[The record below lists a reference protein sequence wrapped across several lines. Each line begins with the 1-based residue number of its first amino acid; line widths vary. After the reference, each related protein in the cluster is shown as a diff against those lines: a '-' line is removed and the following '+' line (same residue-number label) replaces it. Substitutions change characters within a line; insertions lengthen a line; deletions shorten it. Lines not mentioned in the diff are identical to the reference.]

1 VAAPAVS
8 EPEAI
13 AGEPDVVEGLTP
25 MAMPNA
31 KIAPNPTLKVEPKQP
46 AAGASE
52 PSESGRPAPLA
63 RFIEGLTPLPVRCPG
78 HERLEL
84 AVDQAG
90 RLHVIALEP
99 HLRELAVV
107 RSWARAHREL
117 LGMACR
123 GQLTDP
129 AAEAVCH
136 VVSDRPASLADLHG
150 SDLRLHVLA
159 PVTVEGKQG
168 WYAAP
173 LNTDI
178 S

>member
-1 VAAPAVS
+1 
-8 EPEAI
+8 
-13 AGEPDVVEGLTP
+13 
-25 MAMPNA
+25 MANVNA
-31 KIAPNPTLKVEPKQP
+31 RIAPDPTYEVEPKQS
-46 AAGASE
+46 ATGATE
-52 PSESGRPAPLA
+52 PGESGRPSPLS
-63 RFIEGLTPLPVRCPG
+63 RFIEGLKPLPVRCPG

-90 RLHVIALEP
+90 TLHLIALEP
-99 HLRELAVV
+99 HLRELPVV

-117 LGMACR
+117 IGMACR
-123 GQLTDP
+123 GQLIDP

-173 LNTDI
+173 LNADI

>member
-1 VAAPAVS
+1 MPM
-8 EPEAI
+8 
-13 AGEPDVVEGLTP
+13 P
-25 MAMPNA
+25 MANA
-31 KIAPNPTLKVEPKQP
+31 KIAPNPTFEVEPKEP
-46 AAGASE
+46 AAPASE
-52 PSESGRPAPLA
+52 PGESGRPASLA

-99 HLRELAVV
+99 HLRELPVV
-107 RSWARAHREL
+107 RSWARSHREL
-117 LGMACR
+117 IGMACR
-123 GQLTDP
+123 GELIDP

-136 VVSDRPASLADLHG
+136 VVSDRPALLADLHG

-173 LNTDI
+173 LNAEV